1 MFYIVGFLSG
11 FTCRCILLLPTFRQ
25 FQPAFYFPVFHTD
38 CFFLL
43 LQEGHSRFVLYHL
56 VDGTDTDCFHLLIC
70 NQSTCAGYMVLIYII
85 LTFPLCC
92 AATLLFPAPWLDM
105 AAYLPHSPQ
114 VITPKQNSF
123 VPSRSVAALPL
134 SMRICS
140 CASVLCQTAP
150 VDQLRIIFCSKV
162 VVIFKNFPNRN
173 MCPCHPIMGVAYSLR
188 F

>member
-1 MFYIVGFLSG
+1 MSCIIWLMALTQTA
-11 FTCRCILLLPTFRQ
+11 FTCSSVINP
-25 FQPAFYFPVFHTD
+25 
-38 CFFLL
+38 
-43 LQEGHSRFVLYHL
+43 
-56 VDGTDTDCFHLLIC
+56 
-70 NQSTCAGYMVLIYII
+70 TCAGYMVLIYII

-105 AAYLPHSPQ
+105 AAYLPAFTAGNNSPNR
-114 VITPKQNSF
+114 I
-123 VPSRSVAALPL
+123 RSSLPGLWLPLPL